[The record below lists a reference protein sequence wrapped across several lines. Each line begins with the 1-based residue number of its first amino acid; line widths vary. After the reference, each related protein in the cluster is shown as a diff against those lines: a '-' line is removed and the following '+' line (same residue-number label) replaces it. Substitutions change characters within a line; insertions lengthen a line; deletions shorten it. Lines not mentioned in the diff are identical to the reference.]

1 MYFSLLLYTNVML
14 FQNSTQAVLSACQH
28 SPIGKIPALR
38 QNSTFKYCMQVCFLS
53 SVYTA
58 MQYERAADFVA
69 VLSHTVKV
77 RGKGGDGKNLLV
89 VWVETRELML

>member
-1 MYFSLLLYTNVML
+1 
-14 FQNSTQAVLSACQH
+14 
-28 SPIGKIPALR
+28 
-38 QNSTFKYCMQVCFLS
+38 MQVCFLS

-69 VLSHTVKV
+69 VLSHAVKV

-89 VWVETRELML
+89 VWVKTKELML